1 MDLFP
6 AIDIRF
12 GRAVRLVQHGAAPT
26 DQHDDDPV
34 ALAERFAMQGARWL
48 HLVDLDRAFGDGEN
62 GALVDR
68 IITRVGSHLRIQLGG
83 GLRSEE
89 RLREVRDL
97 EVARFVLGSAV
108 VSTPAIVPAALDLL
122 GTQRVAVG
130 LDVRD
135 GLVALNGWQQTSIV
149 RARDVA
155 IRVGQEGVRTIVY
168 TDIARD
174 GRLSGP
180 DFVGAIELQEMSG
193 AGVILAGGVGSIDDL
208 LRAKASAVAG
218 VVVGRALYEGRFTLA
233 QALTALLDV

>member
-12 GRAVRLVQHGAAPT
+12 GRAVRLAQGAAAT
-26 DQHDDDPV
+26 DRHHDDPV
-34 ALAERFAMQGARWL
+34 AVAERFAMQGARWL

-62 GALVDR
+62 GALIGR
-68 IITRVGSHLRIQLGG
+68 IITRVGSHMRIQLGG
-83 GLRSEE
+83 GIRSEE

-97 EVARFVLGSAV
+97 EVARIILGSAV
-108 VSTPAIVPAALDLL
+108 VGTPALVSQALDLL
-122 GTQRVAVG
+122 GAPRVAVG

-135 GLVALNGWQQTSIV
+135 GLLALHGWQQTSIV

-155 IRVGQEGVRTIVY
+155 IRVAEEGVRTIVY

-174 GRLSGP
+174 GRLAGP
-180 DFVGAIELQEMSG
+180 DFVGAIELQEVSG
-193 AGVILAGGVGSIDDL
+193 AGVILSGGVGSIDDL
-208 LRAKASAVAG
+208 LRARASAVAG
-218 VVVGRALYEGRFTLA
+218 VIVGRALYEGRFTLA

>member
-12 GRAVRLVQHGAAPT
+12 GRAVRLAQGAAASER
-26 DQHDDDPV
+26 HEDDPV
-34 ALAERFAMQGARWL
+34 ALAERFVMQGARWL

-62 GALVDR
+62 GALVGR
-68 IITRVGSHLRIQLGG
+68 IITRVGSHIRIQLGG
-83 GLRSEE
+83 GIRNAE

-97 EVARFVLGSAV
+97 EVARIILGSAV
-108 VSTPAIVPAALDLL
+108 VDTPALVPQALELL
-122 GTQRVAVG
+122 GAPRVAVG

-135 GLVALNGWQQTSIV
+135 GLLALHGWQQTSIV

-155 IRVGQEGVRTIVY
+155 IRVAGEGVRTIVY

-174 GRLSGP
+174 GRLAGP
-180 DFVGAIELQEMSG
+180 DFVGAIELQEASG
-193 AGVILAGGVGSIDDL
+193 AGVILSGGVGSIDDL
-208 LRAKASAVAG
+208 LRAKAAAVAG

>member
-1 MDLFP
+1 VDLFP

-12 GRAVRLVQHGAAPT
+12 GRAVRLVQSGAPAT
-26 DQHDDDPV
+26 DRHDDDPV

-62 GALVDR
+62 GDLIGR

-83 GLRSEE
+83 GLRSGE

-108 VSTPAIVPAALDLL
+108 VTTPEIVPAAMEIL
-122 GTQRVAVG
+122 GVARLAVG

-135 GLVALNGWQQTSIV
+135 GLVALHGWQQTSVV

-155 IRVGQEGVRTIVY
+155 KRVGGEGVRTIVY

-174 GRLSGP
+174 GRLAGP
-180 DFVGAIELQEMSG
+180 DFVGAVELQEVSG
-193 AGVILAGGVGSIDDL
+193 AGVILSGGVGSIDDL
-208 LRAKASAVAG
+208 LRAMASAVAG

-233 QALTALLDV
+233 EALTALLDV

>member
-12 GRAVRLVQHGAAPT
+12 GRAVRLAQGAAAA
-26 DQHDDDPV
+26 QRHDDDPV
-34 ALAERFAMQGARWL
+34 ALAERFVMQGARWL

-62 GALVDR
+62 GALVGR
-68 IITRVGSHLRIQLGG
+68 IITRVGSHIRIQLGG
-83 GLRSEE
+83 GIRNAE

-97 EVARFVLGSAV
+97 EVARIILGSAV
-108 VSTPAIVPAALDLL
+108 VDTPALVPQALELL
-122 GTQRVAVG
+122 GAPRVAVG

-135 GLVALNGWQQTSIV
+135 GLLALHGWQQTSIV

-155 IRVGQEGVRTIVY
+155 IRVAGEGVRTIVY

-174 GRLSGP
+174 GRLAGP
-180 DFVGAIELQEMSG
+180 DFVGAIELQEASG
-193 AGVILAGGVGSIDDL
+193 AGVILSGGVGSIDDL
-208 LRAKASAVAG
+208 LRAKAAAVAG

>member
-1 MDLFP
+1 M
-6 AIDIRF
+6 
-12 GRAVRLVQHGAAPT
+12 
-26 DQHDDDPV
+26 
-34 ALAERFAMQGARWL
+34 
-48 HLVDLDRAFGDGEN
+48 
-62 GALVDR
+62 
-68 IITRVGSHLRIQLGG
+68 
-83 GLRSEE
+83 
-89 RLREVRDL
+89 RDL
-97 EVARFVLGSAV
+97 EVARFILGSAV
-108 VSTPAIVPAALDLL
+108 VTTPAIVPQALELL
-122 GTQRVAVG
+122 GAQRVAVG

-155 IRVGQEGVRTIVY
+155 IRVGKEGVKTIIY

-174 GRLSGP
+174 GRLAGP
-180 DFVGAIELQEMSG
+180 DFVGAVELQEASG

>member
-12 GRAVRLVQHGAAPT
+12 GRAVRLAQGAAAT
-26 DQHDDDPV
+26 DRHHDYPV
-34 ALAERFAMQGARWL
+34 AVAERFAMQGARWL

-62 GALVDR
+62 GALIGR
-68 IITRVGSHLRIQLGG
+68 IITRVGSHMRIQLGG
-83 GLRSEE
+83 GIRSEE

-97 EVARFVLGSAV
+97 EVARIILGSAV
-108 VSTPAIVPAALDLL
+108 VGTPALVSQALDLL
-122 GTQRVAVG
+122 GAPRVAVG

-135 GLVALNGWQQTSIV
+135 GLLALHGWQQTSIV

-155 IRVGQEGVRTIVY
+155 IRVAEEGVRTIVY

-174 GRLSGP
+174 GRLAGP
-180 DFVGAIELQEMSG
+180 DFVGAIELQEVSG
-193 AGVILAGGVGSIDDL
+193 AGVILSGGVGSIDDL
-208 LRAKASAVAG
+208 LRARASAVAG
-218 VVVGRALYEGRFTLA
+218 VIVGRALYEGRFTLA